1 MIPLR
6 SRILPIRNA
15 KHWKILLHSICYGNG
30 KYTKGVEGMEENKSM
45 DIVEK
50 STKNETVCEK
60 SRGDRAR
67 ELFREGYNCSQAVT
81 LAFADE
87 LEARGIS
94 REMAAGL
101 ASSFGGGLGR
111 LREVCGCVSG
121 MALVCGALEGY
132 TDPKAAAEKQDHYKR
147 IQKLVTTFKDE
158 NGSYICR
165 ELLAGINT
173 DTDPVPEART
183 ESYYK
188 KRPCA
193 ELAACAADI
202 LERHLKENQK

>member
-1 MIPLR
+1 MTEEKT
-6 SRILPIRNA
+6 A
-15 KHWKILLHSICYGNG
+15 KVVENTEKNG
-30 KYTKGVEGMEENKSM
+30 S
-45 DIVEK
+45 
-50 STKNETVCEK
+50 VCLK
-60 SRGDRAR
+60 SRGELAR

-87 LEARGIS
+87 LETRGIS

-165 ELLAGINT
+165 ELLSGSCWPGLIRIRIRCRRRERRATIKSAHVQSSQ
-173 DTDPVPEART
+173 PVQRIFW
-183 ESYYK
+183 
-188 KRPCA
+188 R
-193 ELAACAADI
+193 DI
-202 LERHLKENQK
+202 

>member
-1 MIPLR
+1 MTEEKT
-6 SRILPIRNA
+6 A
-15 KHWKILLHSICYGNG
+15 KVVENTEKNG
-30 KYTKGVEGMEENKSM
+30 S
-45 DIVEK
+45 
-50 STKNETVCEK
+50 VCLK
-60 SRGDRAR
+60 SRGELAR

-132 TDPKAAAEKQDHYKR
+132 TDPKAAAEKQDHYKK
-147 IQKLVTTFKDE
+147 IQELVTTFKNE

-165 ELLAGINT
+165 PGSIRIRIRCRRRERRATIKSARVQSSQ
-173 DTDPVPEART
+173 PVQRIFW
-183 ESYYK
+183 
-188 KRPCA
+188 R
-193 ELAACAADI
+193 DI
-202 LERHLKENQK
+202 

>member
-1 MIPLR
+1 
-6 SRILPIRNA
+6 
-15 KHWKILLHSICYGNG
+15 
-30 KYTKGVEGMEENKSM
+30 
-45 DIVEK
+45 
-50 STKNETVCEK
+50 
-60 SRGDRAR
+60 
-67 ELFREGYNCSQAVT
+67 
-81 LAFADE
+81 
-87 LEARGIS
+87 
-94 REMAAGL
+94 MAAGL

-132 TDPKAAAEKQDHYKR
+132 TDPKAAAAKQDHYKK
-147 IQKLVTTFKDE
+147 IQELVTTFKNE

-173 DTDPVPEART
+173 DTNPVPEART

>member
-1 MIPLR
+1 M
-6 SRILPIRNA
+6 A
-15 KHWKILLHSICYGNG
+15 
-30 KYTKGVEGMEENKSM
+30 ENKSM

-50 STKNETVCEK
+50 PTKNETVCEK

-81 LAFADE
+81 LAFAEE

-132 TDPKAAAEKQDHYKR
+132 RSPDAKEEKQEHYKR
-147 IQKLVTTFKDE
+147 VQELAEAFKE
-158 NGSYICR
+158 QNGSYICR

-173 DTDPVPEART
+173 DTKPVPEART

-202 LERHLKENQK
+202 LEKHLTKLKKL

>member
-30 KYTKGVEGMEENKSM
+30 KDTKGVEGMAENKPM

-50 STKNETVCEK
+50 PTKNETVCEK

-81 LAFADE
+81 LAFAEE

-101 ASSFGGGLGR
+101 AFSFGGGLGR

-147 IQKLVTTFKDE
+147 IQKLVKAFKDE

-173 DTDPVPEART
+173 DTNPMPEART

-202 LERHLKENQK
+202 LERHLEELQK

>member
-1 MIPLR
+1 M
-6 SRILPIRNA
+6 
-15 KHWKILLHSICYGNG
+15 
-30 KYTKGVEGMEENKSM
+30 TEEKTAE
-45 DIVEK
+45 IVEN
-50 STKNETVCEK
+50 TEKNGSVCLK
-60 SRGDRAR
+60 SRGELAR

-132 TDPKAAAEKQDHYKR
+132 TDPKAAARSR
-147 IQKLVTTFKDE
+147 ITIKGFRSL
-158 NGSYICR
+158 
-165 ELLAGINT
+165 
-173 DTDPVPEART
+173 
-183 ESYYK
+183 
-188 KRPCA
+188 
-193 ELAACAADI
+193 
-202 LERHLKENQK
+202 

>member
-1 MIPLR
+1 MIKKKEIKAVEN
-6 SRILPIRNA
+6 SE
-15 KHWKILLHSICYGNG
+15 K
-30 KYTKGVEGMEENKSM
+30 KG
-45 DIVEK
+45 IVCRK
-50 STKNETVCEK
+50 T
-60 SRGDRAR
+60 RGDLAR
-67 ELFREGYNCSQAVT
+67 ELFKEGYNCSQAVT
-81 LAFADE
+81 LAFTDE

-165 ELLAGINT
+165 ELLAGINS
-173 DTDPVPEART
+173 DTTPVPEART

-202 LERHLKENQK
+202 LERHLEELQK

>member
-30 KYTKGVEGMEENKSM
+30 KYTKGVEGMAENKSM

-81 LAFADE
+81 LAFAEE

-132 TDPKAAAEKQDHYKR
+132 TDPKAAAEKQDHYKK
-147 IQKLVTTFKDE
+147 IQELVTTFKNE

-173 DTDPVPEART
+173 DTNPVPEART

-193 ELAACAADI
+193 ELEACAADI

>member
-1 MIPLR
+1 M
-6 SRILPIRNA
+6 
-15 KHWKILLHSICYGNG
+15 
-30 KYTKGVEGMEENKSM
+30 TEEKTAE
-45 DIVEK
+45 IVEN
-50 STKNETVCEK
+50 TEKNGSACLK
-60 SRGDRAR
+60 SRGDLAR
-67 ELFREGYNCSQAVT
+67 ELFKEGYNCSQAVT

-147 IQKLVTTFKDE
+147 IQKLVKT
-158 NGSYICR
+158 R
-165 ELLAGINT
+165 
-173 DTDPVPEART
+173 RT
-183 ESYYK
+183 
-188 KRPCA
+188 
-193 ELAACAADI
+193 
-202 LERHLKENQK
+202 

>member
-1 MIPLR
+1 MIQLR

-50 STKNETVCEK
+50 PTKNETVCEK

-132 TDPKAAAEKQDHYKR
+132 TDPKAAVKKQDHYKK
-147 IQKLVTTFKDE
+147 IQELVTAFKNE

-173 DTDPVPEART
+173 DTNPVPEART

-202 LERHLKENQK
+202 MERHMKENKK

>member
-1 MIPLR
+1 M
-6 SRILPIRNA
+6 
-15 KHWKILLHSICYGNG
+15 LHSICYDNG
-30 KYTKGVEGMEENKSM
+30 KDTKGVEGMAENKSM

-50 STKNETVCEK
+50 PTKNETVCEK

-81 LAFADE
+81 LAFAEE

-132 TDPKAAAEKQDHYKR
+132 TDPKAAAAKQDHYKR
-147 IQKLVTTFKDE
+147 IQELVSAFKNE

-173 DTDPVPEART
+173 DTNPVPEART

>member
-1 MIPLR
+1 MTEEKTAEVVENTEKNGSVCLKLR
-6 SRILPIRNA
+6 GEL
-15 KHWKILLHSICYGNG
+15 
-30 KYTKGVEGMEENKSM
+30 
-45 DIVEK
+45 
-50 STKNETVCEK
+50 
-60 SRGDRAR
+60 AR

-87 LEARGIS
+87 LETRGIS

-132 TDPKAAAEKQDHYKR
+132 TDPKAAAEKRDHYKR
-147 IQKLVTTFKDE
+147 IQKLVT
-158 NGSYICR
+158 
-165 ELLAGINT
+165 A
-173 DTDPVPEART
+173 EART

-202 LERHLKENQK
+202 LERHLEELQK

>member
-1 MIPLR
+1 MIQLR

-30 KYTKGVEGMEENKSM
+30 KYTKGVEGMAENKSM

-132 TDPKAAAEKQDHYKR
+132 TDPKAAAEKRDHYKR

-165 ELLAGINT
+165 ELLSGINS
-173 DTDPVPEART
+173 DTTPVPEART